1 MFNEKNGGYLVVSGL
16 LISRLQDENHIELW
30 RYGNDLHLSNQYRIP
45 VDGFSSKGNSMKQLE
60 SASLDGNIL
69 TMHFIQHG
77 KEGETR
83 EIAGDVQIHD
93 RITITAAIP

>member
-1 MFNEKNGGYLVVSGL
+1 M
-16 LISRLQDENHIELW
+16 SRLQDENHIELW

-45 VDGFSSKGNSMKQLE
+45 VNGFSRKGNAMKQLE
-60 SASLDGNIL
+60 PASLDGNIL

-77 KEGETR
+77 KAGEIT
-83 EIAGDVQIHD
+83 EIAGDVEIHD